1 MGNMEKGRK
10 TGTEKTVTE
19 KRGSIMEKN
28 RKWFSANDGKAGE
41 TDMKLRFRQKIH
53 SGITAWRRRGAVAA
67 LLAAAVLAAGCGK
80 QQGATTA
87 QKEFVYVPEYVK
99 LDMEDGI
106 DQMKVVGDTI
116 YFVSGHWDDATSTY
130 QRYIG
135 KLEAGERTPEK
146 VVLDIGEESSM
157 MASDIDAE
165 GNLQAVVITALFAE
179 DETPGAGNAA
189 EDAKDG
195 DAGAEDTKDGDA
207 GAEDA
212 EDGDVGAE
220 DAESETSK
228 ETEEETGEESASGED
243 GDASDASESG
253 SVSIVGGSAG
263 TVQIISGTGNFSV
276 DEASASSV
284 DGEMEYREPIGQKT
298 ELWKFGQDGKVTE
311 TVDLTREQKKQGKN

>member
-41 TDMKLRFRQKIH
+41 TD
-53 SGITAWRRRGAVAA
+53 
-67 LLAAAVLAAGCGK
+67 
-80 QQGATTA
+80 
-87 QKEFVYVPEYVK
+87 VPEYVK

-165 GNLQAVVITALFAE
+165 GNLQAVVITALFASRE
-179 DETPGAGNAA
+179 CRGRR
-189 EDAKDG
+189 KRRRCR
-195 DAGAEDTKDGDA
+195 
-207 GAEDA
+207 
-212 EDGDVGAE
+212 
-220 DAESETSK
+220 
-228 ETEEETGEESASGED
+228 SGRRK
-243 GDASDASESG
+243 GRRCGSG
-253 SVSIVGGSAG
+253 RRRRRRCR
-263 TVQIISGTGNFSV
+263 SGRCRKRN
-276 DEASASSV
+276 
-284 DGEMEYREPIGQKT
+284 Q
-298 ELWKFGQDGKVTE
+298 
-311 TVDLTREQKKQGKN
+311 

>member
-1 MGNMEKGRK
+1 
-10 TGTEKTVTE
+10 
-19 KRGSIMEKN
+19 
-28 RKWFSANDGKAGE
+28 
-41 TDMKLRFRQKIH
+41 MKLRFRQKIH
-53 SGITAWRRRGAVAA
+53 SGITAWRRRGAAAA

-195 DAGAEDTKDGDA
+195 DAGAEDAKDGDA

-212 EDGDVGAE
+212 EDGDAGAE

-228 ETEEETGEESASGED
+228 ETGED
-243 GDASDASESG
+243 GEASDASESG

-263 TVQIISGTGNFSV
+263 TVQIVSGTGNFSV

-311 TVDLTREQKKQGKN
+311 TVDLTQVFEGKEDFYIQNMVTDGEGNLYFGFDRSIFVLDRDGNMLFETELERKWGMP